1 MTSEPQTDYKALVE
15 KLQSDIEGLKT
26 QLFYLVNTK
35 IEFTHTEL
43 EATRLELQQTKIQ
56 LNEVLTE
63 QFVGTVSA
71 FAMPE
76 PPAGWFECDGQA
88 VSRVDYARLFSK
100 IGTTFGEGDKET
112 TFNLPNLKGVF
123 VRGWER
129 VVDGHNSE
137 RKFGAYQDD
146 QVQTHSHNDSGH
158 SHSGSTG
165 YEGSHYH
172 SASTESTGSHS
183 HSGDTNSDGSHY
195 HYYHKYSSEDYFK
208 VTGFTTKNLS
218 GDNEAYSG
226 KILAGFKPK
235 SLGASYLS
243 WDGYSHC
250 QTSCDYAGLHTHSFS
265 TSSAGSHSHSV
276 NVSSAGS
283 HSHSVS
289 INNGHAHLSDPI
301 NARHG
306 NETRPKNVALLL
318 CIKY

>member
-76 PPAGWFECDGQA
+76 PPAGWLECDGQA

-112 TFNLPNLKGVF
+112 TFNLPDLKGVF

-129 VVDGHNSE
+129 VAGGHDSG
-137 RKFGAYQDD
+137 RKFGTYQTD
-146 QVQTHSHNDSGH
+146 QLQTHSHTDSGH
-158 SHSGSTG
+158 SHSGGTNSNG
-165 YEGSHYH
+165 GHSH
-172 SASTESTGSHS
+172 SASTNSAGSHS
-183 HSGDTNSDGSHY
+183 HNGSTSSDGYHSHD
-195 HYYHKYSSEDYFK
+195 YYKYSDGDYFH
-208 VTGFTTKNLS
+208 VTGYREKKSSNDS
-218 GDNEAYSG
+218 EGYCG
-226 KILAGFKPK
+226 RILKGFKEK
-235 SLGASYLS
+235 SLDASYQS
-243 WDGYSHC
+243 WAGYGDYF
-250 QTSCDYAGLHTHSFS
+250 TSCGGAGSHTHSFS
-265 TSSAGSHSHSV
+265 TDSAGSHSHSV
-276 NVSSAGS
+276 DVSSADS

-289 INNGHAHLSDPI
+289 INNGQASLGNPT

-306 NETRPKNVALLL
+306 NETRPKNVALLF

>member
-43 EATRLELQQTKIQ
+43 EATRLELKQTKIQ

-76 PPAGWFECDGQA
+76 PPAGWFECDGQT

-129 VVDGHNSE
+129 VVDGHDSE

-183 HSGDTNSDGSHY
+183 HSGSTSENGY
-195 HYYHKYSSEDYFK
+195 HAHKFGEYEGENFK
-208 VTGFTTKNLS
+208 VTGFYPTKNVDS
-218 GDNEAYSG
+218 SRSAGYVG
-226 KILAGFKPK
+226 KIL
-235 SLGASYLS
+235 L
-243 WDGYSHC
+243 GYSTIDATC
-250 QTSCDYAGLHTHSFS
+250 WRVEGYPDYNTYTGYDGSHSHSFS

-306 NETRPKNVALLL
+306 NETRPKNVALLF